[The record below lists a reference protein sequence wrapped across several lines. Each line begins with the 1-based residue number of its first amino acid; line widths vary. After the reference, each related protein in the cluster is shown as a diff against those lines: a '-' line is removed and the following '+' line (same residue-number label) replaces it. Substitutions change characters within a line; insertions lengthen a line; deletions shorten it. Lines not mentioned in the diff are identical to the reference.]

1 MYIIMTQKIEKFRIK
16 LVIKINVLLLLNFIN
31 QQKKISVKIK
41 TSQFSKQN
49 ELDNF
54 VIKTK
59 ILMQNFKELITIKS
73 L

>member
-31 QQKKISVKIK
+31 QPKKISVKIK